1 MQKMM
6 TIVKM
11 SYLKLAADFDFY
23 ANANDECRFELL
35 DDRITQSVFCL
46 LPSQW
51 AGCNVFCD
59 HGNSANNN
67 AKNTMDNS
75 NCGCDDN
82 NYNDSF
88 NGKHLLTVQLFLKIK
103 K

>member
-46 LPSQW
+46 LPSQ
-51 AGCNVFCD
+51 
-59 HGNSANNN
+59 
-67 AKNTMDNS
+67 
-75 NCGCDDN
+75 
-82 NYNDSF
+82 
-88 NGKHLLTVQLFLKIK
+88 
-103 K
+103 